1 MNPGQQYSQQNQQQ
15 ESQYNPG
22 GFVLPPSSQQYYS
35 PQGGHPPPSEPSS
48 GYALPPGPPPNGYM
62 PSPSSYTLPPTVGYA
77 PPSGPPGAQG
87 PPSGGHIPPSGPPSG
102 GYSPPLGPPSGYTSP
117 SGGYTPPPGL
127 PPNDYTPPPGPP
139 SGGYAPPPG
148 PPSSGYTP
156 PLQKNVGHKK
166 ALLIGINYFSQKAE
180 LRGCINDVANL
191 KKFLIEVYGFQESNM
206 VILTDDQKDPTRIP
220 TKTNILA
227 AMKWL
232 VLDARP
238 GDSGH
243 GSQEKDRDGDEYDGN
258 DETIVPV
265 DYSQSGQITD
275 DVMHETMVKPL
286 KAGVKFFS
294 IFDSCHSG
302 SALDLPYTYSTRG
315 MVKAPKEL
323 ADSKTELMSAGMAL
337 LSGNKKQ
344 LMSFVKQKAPTIMK
358 TGKNLMSKS
367 SKADVIMLSGCKDEQ
382 TSADAYEEGRSTGA
396 MSFAFIKTMSAN
408 RNLTYQQLLN
418 NIRDV
423 LASKY
428 TQKPQLST

>member
-1 MNPGQQYSQQNQQQ
+1 
-15 ESQYNPG
+15 
-22 GFVLPPSSQQYYS
+22 
-35 PQGGHPPPSEPSS
+35 
-48 GYALPPGPPPNGYM
+48 M

-77 PPSGPPGAQG
+77 TPSG

-102 GYSPPLGPPSGYTSP
+102 GYSPPPGPPSGYTSP

-139 SGGYAPPPG
+139 SGGYTPPPG
-148 PPSSGYTP
+148 PPSGGYAPPQGLPSSGYIP

-166 ALLIGINYFSQKAE
+166 ALLIGINYFSQQAE
-180 LRGCINDVANL
+180 LKGCINDVANL

-232 VLDARP
+232 VQDAQP
-238 GDSGH
+238 GDSLFFHYSGH
-243 GSQEKDRDGDEYDGN
+243 GSQEKDSSGDEYDGN

-265 DYSQSGQITD
+265 DYSQNGQITD

-286 KAGVKFFS
+286 QAGVKFFS

-315 MVKAPKEL
+315 MIKAPKEL
-323 ADSKTELMSAGMAL
+323 VDSKKELMSAGMAL

-408 RNLTYQQLLN
+408 RNITYQQLLN

-428 TQKPQLST
+428 TQKPQLSTSHPINMNSPFIM